1 MLIPLTYSNHSSPS
15 LDTSINCLFPLL
27 SSNLLLLACDAEP
40 FGGLLTVDDGQP
52 DLFVYDG
59 LELGLL
65 RAGGG
70 LVRRLLLGQG
80 AGDHHQ
86 RIGRGGGGGA
96 SDGRRA
102 VSPRGGSGAL
112 VAPAMQLVVP
122 GISNLCSPPRLFLD
136 KFSYMSLIFAIK

>member
-1 MLIPLTYSNHSSPS
+1 MGFVVGFF
-15 LDTSINCLFPLL
+15 CFFWVVF
-27 SSNLLLLACDAEP
+27 
-40 FGGLLTVDDGQP
+40 FGWVFSCQPWP
-52 DLFVYDG
+52 DLLVDDG

-65 RAGGG
+65 CAGGG

-86 RIGRGGGGGA
+86 RIGGGGGGGGVA

-102 VSPRGGSGAL
+102 VSPRGGAGAL

-122 GISNLCSPPRLFLD
+122 GISNLCSPRMVLN
-136 KFSYMSLIFAIK
+136 KFS

>member
-1 MLIPLTYSNHSSPS
+1 
-15 LDTSINCLFPLL
+15 LL
-27 SSNLLLLACDAEP
+27 VGDAEP

-86 RIGRGGGGGA
+86 RIGGGGGGGGA
-96 SDGRRA
+96 SDGSRA
-102 VSPRGGSGAL
+102 VSPTASAGAL

-122 GISNLCSPPRLFLD
+122 GISNVCSPCQFLD
-136 KFSYMSLIFAIK
+136 EFSYMSLNFFAFIFFCY

>member
-1 MLIPLTYSNHSSPS
+1 
-15 LDTSINCLFPLL
+15 LL
-27 SSNLLLLACDAEP
+27 VGNAEP

-52 DLFVYDG
+52 DLLVDDG

-70 LVRRLLLGQG
+70 LVRRLLLGKG

-86 RIGRGGGGGA
+86 RIGGGGGGGVA
-96 SDGRRA
+96 SDGSRA
-102 VSPRGGSGAL
+102 VSPRGGAGAL

-122 GISNLCSPPRLFLD
+122 GISNLCPPRMFL
-136 KFSYMSLIFAIK
+136 